1 MRIVHVSP
9 FYNPSVGGI
18 ETFCRELAIRTAE
31 LGHEVHVITYTSGS
45 NAEPYDR
52 GVRVHRLEPL
62 FKWYKTRYSPQLPS
76 LLKQLKP
83 DIVHVHAPAAITEEQ
98 AMVGGS
104 GHVATYHNDPYST
117 DPYERKSP
125 SYRLSRW
132 VYTRVLVPKFCSSVD
147 RVIFATKSFQDAS
160 PLLRSVPQAKKH
172 VIPIGVDVAVFCPS
186 QRAKR
191 YYRENLGLGSKHVGI
206 FVASMEKW
214 HTYKGF
220 PVLLQALARLR
231 DYDLQFLVVG
241 DGFLRNKYE
250 RLAQLLSLR
259 KVKFLGWLPQSDL
272 VDALRASDFLVLPS
286 TGVETFGTVLIEAM
300 ACGIPVIASD
310 LPGPRDVVQ
319 EGKNGYKVTP
329 GDHDQLANTILKFL
343 SLPADAKARMQSY
356 ARTAAVEK
364 YDWTKIVDQYQAE
377 YVSVAPNL
385 GI

>member
-18 ETFCRELAIRTAE
+18 ETFCQELAIRTAG
-31 LGHEVHVITYTSGS
+31 LGHEVHVITYTPDS
-45 NAEPYDR
+45 NAKPYYQ

-76 LLKQLKP
+76 LLRRLKP

-98 AMVGGS
+98 AMVGDS
-104 GHVATYHNDPYST
+104 GHVATYHNDPYAT
-117 DPYERKSP
+117 DPYESKSP
-125 SYRLSRW
+125 GYKLSRW
-132 VYTRVLVPKFCSSVD
+132 VYARLLVPKFCSSVD
-147 RVIFATKSFQDAS
+147 RVISTTKSLQDAS

-172 VIPIGVDVAVFCPS
+172 VIPIGVDIEVFCPS
-186 QRAKR
+186 QRPKR
-191 YYRENLGLGSKHVGI
+191 YYRENLALGSEHVGI

-220 PVLLQALARLR
+220 PVLLQALTRLK
-231 DYDLQFLVVG
+231 DYDLQILVVG

-250 RLAQLLSLR
+250 KLVQLLSLQNVR
-259 KVKFLGWLPQSDL
+259 FLGWLPQSDL

-310 LPGPRDVVQ
+310 LPGPRDVIQ

-329 GDHDQLANTILKFL
+329 GDHDQLANTIRKFL
-343 SLPADAKARMQSY
+343 SLPADAKDRMQFN
-356 ARTAAVEK
+356 ARTEAVEK

-377 YVSVAPNL
+377 YVSL
-385 GI
+385 RT